1 MDPCLGFYQFS
12 PSPLSR
18 TFHQEVS
25 YEAIRIIDDII
36 PLNSTPQFDSLASD
50 IPEWTHTSDSTI
62 GAEVEDGCR
71 NDITKVVT
79 VEDFLR
85 RSAEK
90 PRKNYG
96 KRKRKVANLTSG
108 SQDFVTFGSHWM
120 LVLQLPMCA

>member
-1 MDPCLGFYQFS
+1 VDPCLGFYQFS

-36 PLNSTPQFDSLASD
+36 PLNSTPQFDSLD
-50 IPEWTHTSDSTI
+50 IPEWTHTSEYAI
-62 GAEVEDGCR
+62 GAEVEDDRR
-71 NDITKVVT
+71 NDIINVVT
-79 VEDFLR
+79 VDDFLR

-108 SQDFVTFGSHWM
+108 PQGSVTVALIG
-120 LVLQLPMCA
+120 C